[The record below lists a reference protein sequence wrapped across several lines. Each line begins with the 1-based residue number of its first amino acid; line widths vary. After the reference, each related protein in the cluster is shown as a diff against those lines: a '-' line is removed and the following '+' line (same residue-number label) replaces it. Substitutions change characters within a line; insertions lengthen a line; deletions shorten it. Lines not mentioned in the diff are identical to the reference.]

1 MKHIIKTLILAGLK
15 SASSIRPLIERF
27 LKAISSA
34 ILRRVT
40 IAYPNV
46 LLFGFSNSGEKNSL
60 GRLLVN
66 FVCKTIQFT
75 DYQ

>member
-34 ILRRVT
+34 ILWRVT
-40 IAYPNV
+40 IAYPKCSAIWV
-46 LLFGFSNSGEKNSL
+46 
-60 GRLLVN
+60 
-66 FVCKTIQFT
+66 
-75 DYQ
+75 

>member
-15 SASSIRPLIERF
+15 SASSIRPLIKRF

-40 IAYPNV
+40 IAYPKCSAIWV
-46 LLFGFSNSGEKNSL
+46 
-60 GRLLVN
+60 
-66 FVCKTIQFT
+66 
-75 DYQ
+75 